1 MKAPSPRNVLAQ
13 YIGRFY
19 LRRSPSILIANSA
32 SDSPIP
38 QAIRVAT
45 NSEGKESPV
54 SIRRIISRDTPEAS
68 ASAYRLSPR
77 ASRTFLTRLGSRPQN
92 FIA

>member
-1 MKAPSPRNVLAQ
+1 MK
-13 YIGRFY
+13 RFY
-19 LRRSPSILIANSA
+19 LRQRAQSA
-32 SDSPIP
+32 TSSFGNGTRNARATFPI
-38 QAIRVAT
+38 T
-45 NSEGKESPV
+45 MSEGTDRPV

-77 ASRTFLTRLGSRPQN
+77 ASRTFLTHLGSRPQN